1 MINPGKSSPAKRSAT
16 KASSAPRKKDAA
28 RSKAAAHVA
37 GLEDQWCLR
46 LYVAGQTPKS
56 IAAISNLRAFC
67 KEHLDERYQV
77 EVIDLI
83 KDPHRARMDQIVA
96 IPTLVRRIPSP
107 VKKIIGDLS
116 QKERVLVGFD
126 LQPRGEIPKAEK

>member
-1 MINPGKSSPAKRSAT
+1 MIKADKKSPAKRSLA
-16 KASSAPRKKDAA
+16 KEPSAPRKKAPA
-28 RSKAAAHVA
+28 KPKAAAQVA

-56 IAAISNLRAFC
+56 IAAIANLKAFC
-67 KEHLDERYQV
+67 KEHLDERYEV

-83 KDPHRARMDQIVA
+83 KDPQRARVDQIVA
-96 IPTLVRRIPSP
+96 IPTLVRRIPAP

-116 QKERVLVGFD
+116 QRERVLVGFD
-126 LQPRGEIPKAEK
+126 LQPRGDASAKAS